1 MPTYLFRDKETD
13 EVFEGFMSYTERN
26 ELLEAHPEL
35 EPVVTAPAIVSGI
48 SGITHKNDS
57 GFKDMMSRVA
67 AANPYS
73 PMAEKYGDKGIK
85 ASKTREA
92 VNNQKRRQL
101 KALQP

>member
-13 EVFEGFMSYTERN
+13 EIFESFMSYTERA

-35 EPVVTAPAIVSGI
+35 EPVVTAPALISGI

-57 GFKDMMSRVA
+57 GFNDLMGRIA

-73 PMAEKYGDKGIK
+73 PLADRHGSKGIK
-85 ASKTREA
+85 ESKTRDA
-92 VNNQKRRQL
+92 VKKV
-101 KALQP
+101 KAKVGGPLT

>member
-13 EVFEGFMSYTERN
+13 EVFECFMSYSERT

-35 EPVVTAPAIVSGI
+35 EPVVTAPALISGI

-57 GFKDMMSRVA
+57 GFNDMMSRIA
-67 AANPYS
+67 AANPTS
-73 PMAEKYGDKGIK
+73 PLANKYGDKGIK

-92 VNNQKRRQL
+92 VNKAKQKM
-101 KALQP
+101 AS

>member
-13 EVFEGFMSYTERN
+13 EVFECFMSYTERT

-35 EPVVTAPAIVSGI
+35 EPVVTAPALISGI

-57 GFKDMMSRVA
+57 GFNDMMSRIA
-67 AANPYS
+67 AANPSS
-73 PMAEKYGDKGIK
+73 PLADKYGDKGVK

-92 VNNQKRRQL
+92 VN
-101 KALQP
+101 KAKAKMAS